1 VTKAELTPF
10 PGVTKRTGTSR
21 YHFVLR
27 TPKDLLPH
35 FKSPWAVRCSLGTA
49 DLREAND
56 KAKSLHA
63 KWAARFE
70 SLRSGKP
77 APVNLAA
84 LRAKLLAHAEE
95 VLLPAADRRSAGFT
109 PAERE
114 ERASTIAWQRDDVRE
129 GIESGYVPDWAQR
142 WLDSLP
148 YERSTAGDGEALAF
162 LAMLLDLY
170 HESLTDLTRTFP
182 LRVKRLS
189 ERRALAVIDSA
200 LVEGPA
206 AAPIVGPA
214 AKGYR
219 IADALEAWMKAEP
232 RPAKTV
238 GAFTRHATEFA
249 SMMGDPVLSS
259 ITKMD
264 AIRFRD
270 KLQEWAIGNG
280 KTARTADNV
289 LVSVRALANA
299 ARDRGWIEG
308 NPFERLAVEV
318 GGKKSEGREPWT
330 HDELQTLFDD
340 PIWKEGRLPKV
351 PKAGADAA
359 YWIPLIAC
367 YTGARVSE
375 IAQLWTDDLTVTKG
389 SEVVEFRSNDTR
401 GQRLKNQG
409 SWRAVPMHSELVRL
423 GLPEYAATLPV
434 GPLFP
439 TLPTAGKNGAGGQF
453 SHWFGSFKRGKGF
466 ESSQKTLHSF
476 RHLVASELRLNGATD
491 PQADAITGHAGEGVG
506 RKNYSAT
513 IRREAERLRPV
524 IELLRFQSLE
534 KLPKLVCRK
543 VTGV

>member
-1 VTKAELTPF
+1 MTKAELIPF
-10 PGVTKRTGTSR
+10 PGVTKRTGTNR

-27 TPKDLLPH
+27 TPKDLLPY

-56 KAKSLHA
+56 KAKLLHA

-70 SLRSGKP
+70 TLRSGKP
-77 APVNLAA
+77 APVNLSA
-84 LRAKLLAHAEE
+84 LRSKLLAHAEE
-95 VLLPAADRRSAGFT
+95 IFLPAADRRSAGFT

-114 ERASTIAWQRDDVRE
+114 DRAKTIAWQRDDVLQ
-129 GIESGYVPDWAQR
+129 GIGSGYVPDWAQG

-148 YERSTAGDGEALAF
+148 YDRSPAGDGEAMAF
-162 LAMLLDLY
+162 LGMLLDLY

-182 LRVKRLS
+182 LRVKRLG
-189 ERRALAVIDSA
+189 ERRALAALDA
-200 LVEGPA
+200 PLVEAPA
-206 AAPIVGPA
+206 SKPA
-214 AKGYR
+214 TKGYR
-219 IADALEAWMKAEP
+219 IADALDAWTQAEP

-238 GAFTRHATEFA
+238 GAFTRHASEFA

-259 ITKMD
+259 ITKVA
-264 AIRFRD
+264 AIGFRD
-270 KLQEWAIGNG
+270 KLQEWAISNG

-289 LVSVRALANA
+289 LVSVRALVNA
-299 ARDRGWIEG
+299 ARDRGWIES

-340 PIWKEGRLPKV
+340 PIWIQGHLPKV

-389 SEVVEFRSNDTR
+389 TEVIEFRASEVR
-401 GQRLKNQG
+401 GQRLKNEG
-409 SWRAVPMHSELVRL
+409 SWRAVPMHSQLVRL
-423 GLPEYAATLPV
+423 GLPEYVASLPV

-439 TLPTAGKNGAGGQF
+439 KLPTAGKNGAGGQF

-466 ESSQKTLHSF
+466 ESRQKTLHSF
-476 RHLVASELRLNGATD
+476 RHLVASELRLSNATD
-491 PQADAITGHAGEGVG
+491 AQADAITGHAGEGVG

-513 IRREAERLRPV
+513 IRREAKRLRPV
-524 IELLRFQSLE
+524 IELLRFQPLE
-534 KLPKLVCRK
+534 RLPKLFGRQVAEA
-543 VTGV
+543 